1 MKVRRVLALVM
12 AILMVIGLMPVVA
25 AGDVTPPMT
34 DAEGKVTFTKDF
46 VRDDNNNPVVDD
58 GYYTIKIS
66 VSGKPYT
73 VETTP
78 NADVILV
85 VDNSG
90 SMATS
95 VGDKCT
101 EKKENFVK
109 SNGKFLGIHLWDV
122 YTCGKCGA
130 RYSTSLD
137 IPFIGF
143 LWDDR
148 PNVCTGEIGTRARI
162 DAAKEVSK
170 TFANSI
176 LSVDGNQLAVIG
188 FAHKA
193 GESVPAVRI
202 STNLVDKNKK
212 NVITEA
218 IDKMDADGGTDYT
231 AAFTKAQEILNER
244 TVNTRPAYIIF
255 ISDGAPGLYSDDPKH
270 DDANWNGS
278 AQITAL
284 KNAGVKIYTIG
295 IKLDEGA
302 SNYMREI
309 ATDTDH
315 YKNVQTT
322 DYESEMKSILAE
334 WAKHINSVP
343 AGKKAKVV
351 DVVNTNDFDVN
362 VDDLPKN
369 AKYENST
376 ITWEFDEI
384 TEDAQCISFKVKP
397 KEELDT
403 GDYNTNGDCVLNYVD
418 GKTNQE
424 INPALTADS
433 PSIHVDKEETTF
445 TVTFDLN
452 GGVDAD
458 SACVDQTIPNGGN
471 ASKPATDPTKEGF
484 TFNGWYAPGAET
496 VFDFE
501 NTSITADI
509 TLTAR
514 WIEDEPEI
522 DPPTESD
529 FPMVI
534 VECTNDKAGHPGQS
548 YVISANDYTLLNDGN
563 VIIDDNGTYKYE
575 IKLNLDNYLKKY
587 NVDVADGHT
596 LAEGNNAIVTI
607 VNDGLKWT
615 SSNVTVNVNCK
626 TEPETPHYSAEIVSI
641 NLLSAT
647 AEKPFDGKP
656 LTKDEFESLE
666 IKVRFTNIVNSEDTY
681 VRSYFLKDV
690 TITPVAGQDR
700 TYRITLKPNDYKL
713 WQIDVKFTGSQTQVG
728 VSNNY
733 YGIVGFSENGDSISG
748 DLDNLNEITTF
759 NYGKLT
765 VTAKDDPIDP
775 PFIVIFPTLEISNK
789 VIAPKNFEKTSFE
802 YDIINVKTGDVE
814 KSVTLKADSSVR
826 VMVTGGTEYM
836 VVPKNLEVPGYIVTT
851 TSTPDSATVTSD
863 KIGNVSVD
871 FTHIYV
877 VGLNTEDHYAY
888 IRGYEDGTIRPEGN
902 ITRAEVA
909 TIFYRLL
916 SSEALAAFKT
926 TENTFTDVDSDAWYN
941 LSVSTLAK
949 AGVISGY
956 PDGSFNPNGKI
967 TRAELVSI
975 ATRFFTTIEVGDS
988 KFEDIGGHWAA
999 KAIDEAYIKGI
1010 IKGYSDGTFRP
1021 DQAVTRAEA
1030 MKIVNGILGRPID
1043 TCVLIEGI
1051 KLWPDVASD
1060 AWYYYV
1066 VAEATNAHRYELTTP
1081 EKWTAIIIN
1090 EIEY

>member
-12 AILMVIGLMPVVA
+12 AVLMVIGLMPVVA
-25 AGDVTPPMT
+25 AVDVTPPMT

-351 DVVNTNDFDVN
+351 DVVNTNDFVVN
-362 VDDLPKN
+362 VDALPKN

-433 PSIHVDKEETTF
+433 PSIHVDKEETTY
-445 TVTFDLN
+445 TV
-452 GGVDAD
+452 
-458 SACVDQTIPNGGN
+458 
-471 ASKPATDPTKEGF
+471 
-484 TFNGWYAPGAET
+484 
-496 VFDFE
+496 
-501 NTSITADI
+501 
-509 TLTAR
+509 
-514 WIEDEPEI
+514 
-522 DPPTESD
+522 
-529 FPMVI
+529 
-534 VECTNDKAGHPGQS
+534 
-548 YVISANDYTLLNDGN
+548 
-563 VIIDDNGTYKYE
+563 TYKY
-575 IKLNLDNYLKKY
+575 DNSVPAEVMATLPKNEYTYAVGQKVTTARPNPDVVDAGGYRWTFKAWQY
-587 NVDVADGHT
+587 NGTEVYSNT
-596 LAEGNNAIVTI
+596 QIPMEEG
-607 VNDGLKWT
+607 GLTFVGIW
-615 SSNVTVNVNCK
+615 
-626 TEPETPHYSAEIVSI
+626 
-641 NLLSAT
+641 T
-647 AEKPFDGKP
+647 AEALPAAEYGVTYKYD
-656 LTKDEFESLE
+656 
-666 IKVRFTNIVNSEDTY
+666 NSVPAE
-681 VRSYFLKDV
+681 VM
-690 TITPVAGQDR
+690 A
-700 TYRITLKPNDYKL
+700 TL
-713 WQIDVKFTGSQTQVG
+713 
-728 VSNNY
+728 
-733 YGIVGFSENGDSISG
+733 
-748 DLDNLNEITTF
+748 
-759 NYGKLT
+759 
-765 VTAKDDPIDP
+765 
-775 PFIVIFPTLEISNK
+775 
-789 VIAPKNFEKTSFE
+789 PKNE
-802 YDIINVKTGDVE
+802 YTYAVGQK
-814 KSVTLKADSSVR
+814 
-826 VMVTGGTEYM
+826 
-836 VVPKNLEVPGYIVTT
+836 VTT
-851 TSTPDSATVTSD
+851 A
-863 KIGNVSVD
+863 
-871 FTHIYV
+871 
-877 VGLNTEDHYAY
+877 
-888 IRGYEDGTIRPEGN
+888 RPN
-902 ITRAEVA
+902 
-909 TIFYRLL
+909 
-916 SSEALAAFKT
+916 
-926 TENTFTDVDSDAWYN
+926 
-941 LSVSTLAK
+941 
-949 AGVISGY
+949 
-956 PDGSFNPNGKI
+956 
-967 TRAELVSI
+967 
-975 ATRFFTTIEVGDS
+975 
-988 KFEDIGGHWAA
+988 
-999 KAIDEAYIKGI
+999 
-1010 IKGYSDGTFRP
+1010 
-1021 DQAVTRAEA
+1021 
-1030 MKIVNGILGRPID
+1030 
-1043 TCVLIEGI
+1043 
-1051 KLWPDVASD
+1051 PDV
-1060 AWYYYV
+1060 
-1066 VAEATNAHRYELTTP
+1066 
-1081 EKWTAIIIN
+1081 
-1090 EIEY
+1090 